1 MRYLVVSDIHGNA
14 PALEAV
20 LRDSPA
26 FDEVICLGDMVGYGP
41 NPNECVSR
49 LRDYKLTCLA
59 GNHDWGATG
68 KAELLIFNRDARHAL
83 LWTEGV
89 MRPQVAAFLKQLP
102 PMQHLMEGVVLAHGS
117 PRDPVWEYLVDGV
130 SAAQNFEQMD
140 FRVALVGH
148 SHLPLVHEWLEDAH
162 RVRTLRAEVGVQI
175 HLDDRRLILNPGS
188 VGQPRDGDPR
198 ASYAL
203 LDTDRLTWSFR
214 RVAYPVTI
222 TQERMRAQALPQR
235 LIDRL
240 EVGR

>member
-20 LRDSPA
+20 LRDAPA
-26 FDEVICLGDMVGYGP
+26 FDALICLGDVVGYGP
-41 NPNECVSR
+41 NPNECASR
-49 LRDYKLTCLA
+49 LNDYELICLA

-68 KAELLIFNRDARHAL
+68 KADLLIFNRDARHAL
-83 LWTEGV
+83 LWTQGV
-89 MRPQVAAFLKQLP
+89 MRPAVAGFLKQLP
-102 PMQHLMEGVVLAHGS
+102 PMTSLMDGIVLAHGS
-117 PRDPVWEYLVDGV
+117 PRDPVWEYLVDAASV
-130 SAAQNFEQMD
+130 AQNFEQFD

-148 SHLPLVHEWLEDAH
+148 SHLPLVHEWLEDT
-162 RVRTLRAEVGVQI
+162 RRTRSLRAEVGVQI
-175 HLDDRRLILNPGS
+175 HLEGRRLILNPGS

-203 LDTDRLTWSFR
+203 LNTDNLTWSFH
-214 RVAYPVTI
+214 RVVYPVMI